1 MDVNTMVMT
10 PLQALLTRLASF
22 LPLLL
27 AALLIFVVA
36 WLAARILEELLVR
49 GLKAVRLDEIA
60 RRVGLEEIFRKGGVT
75 QTLSELLGVFLY
87 WFVLFAGVV
96 AAVNALQLTVAA
108 ELLDRVL
115 LYVPSVLAGVII
127 LVLGAFFASLVGSL
141 VQTLAANAG
150 VTQARLLGQITRVV
164 LVVFAIEVALE
175 KFIGVTT
182 LHMQLNI
189 VIAAIAFGAAL
200 AFGLGCKDLAGRF
213 MSDLIEKVRRG

>member
-1 MDVNTMVMT
+1 MNVQTIVVT

-27 AALLIFVVA
+27 AALLIFLVA

-60 RRVGLEEIFRKGGVT
+60 RRVGLEEILHKGGVS
-75 QTLSELLGVFLY
+75 QTFSELLGIFLY
-87 WFVLFAGVV
+87 WFVVFAGVV

-115 LYVPSVLAGVII
+115 LYVPNVLAGVII
-127 LVLGAFFASLVGSL
+127 LILGTFFASLVGSL
-141 VQTLAANAG
+141 VQTLSANAG
-150 VTQARLLGQITRVV
+150 VAQARLLGQITRVV
-164 LVVFAIEVALE
+164 LLIFAIEVALE

-189 VIAAIAFGAAL
+189 VIAAIAFGVAL

-213 MSDLIEKVRRG
+213 MADLIERVRRG

>member
-127 LVLGAFFASLVGSL
+127 LILGAFFASLVGSL